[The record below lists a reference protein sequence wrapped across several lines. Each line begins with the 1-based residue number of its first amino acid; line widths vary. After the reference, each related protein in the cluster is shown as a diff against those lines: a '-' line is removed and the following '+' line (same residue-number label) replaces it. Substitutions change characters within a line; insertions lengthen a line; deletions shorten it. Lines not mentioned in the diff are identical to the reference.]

1 MKKTI
6 ATLLAALMFVL
17 MMLSTLNSAAAST
30 NKSAPVNYG
39 SYTTQQATATPTAI
53 ALELSTSTGNQTN
66 VSLTVKVNEKF
77 VVLGAIGSGTSTEN
91 ADPIGGAKVN
101 ILGSVDQQKW
111 ANLGTLTSGTGQD
124 GGLPKGV
131 FGKGFTAPS
140 SPAVFY
146 FVANFAG
153 DSQYAPSHSN
163 VATLTVTQ

>member
-1 MKKTI
+1 
-6 ATLLAALMFVL
+6 
-17 MMLSTLNSAAAST
+17 MLPTLNIAAAST
-30 NKSAPVNYG
+30 NKSAPVNYS

-53 ALELSTSTGNQTN
+53 ALELSTSTGNQTS